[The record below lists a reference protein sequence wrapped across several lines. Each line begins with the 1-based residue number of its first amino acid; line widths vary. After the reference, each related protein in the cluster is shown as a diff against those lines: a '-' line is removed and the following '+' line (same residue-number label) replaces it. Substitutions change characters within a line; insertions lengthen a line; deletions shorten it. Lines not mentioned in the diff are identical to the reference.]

1 MMNKIALALLVGFTC
16 STTAQASFK
25 IIDEADTQAYE
36 APNYEGGLYG
46 SNTQDNLPPRPKVAE
61 KPEPEPIQSV
71 DVSEFSVGGIRLG
84 MDLDAALEAA
94 NQHAEQRNIGGV
106 RTQNR
111 DGKVTSLAWGN
122 ANEEVIIQLIDDTE
136 SSPDK
141 SVVKSIRYTFN
152 SPDSLVAGAIE
163 KYGEPS
169 TKSKGKL
176 VWCAAKSDLKIECD
190 MRTAWMQIDTYTVS
204 GIGILDVVDPALIKR
219 NKPQP
224 VEKDGVTAAE
234 DKETQALLSPGL

>member
-1 MMNKIALALLVGFTC
+1 MNKITLALLVGLTC

-25 IIDEADTQAYE
+25 ILDEADTQAYE
-36 APNYEGGLYG
+36 TQNYDGGLYG
-46 SNTQDNLPPRPKVAE
+46 SNAQDNLPPRPKIDE
-61 KPEPEPIQSV
+61 KPEPEPIHSV
-71 DVSEFSVGGIRLG
+71 DVSAFSVAGVRLG

-111 DGKVTSLAWGN
+111 DGKVSTLAWGN
-122 ANEEVIIQLIDDTE
+122 ANEEVIIQLIDGTE

-152 SPDSLVAGAIE
+152 SPESLVTGAIE

-176 VWCAAKSDLKIECD
+176 VWCAAKSDVQSECD
-190 MRTAWMQIDTYTVS
+190 LRMAWMQIDTYTVS
-204 GIGILDVVDPALIKR
+204 GIGILDVIDPALIKR
-219 NKPQP
+219 NKPLP
-224 VEKDGVTAAE
+224 VEKDGVAAGE
-234 DKETQALLSPGL
+234 EKEIKTLLSPGL